1 MLSAE
6 YSWLASNYYV
16 YIDHGIYVLVYNHT
30 IPVAGFVLTNSVV
43 EGPTLSPETAATA
56 T

>member
-1 MLSAE
+1 MTVTVSDDCIMH
-6 YSWLASNYYV
+6 NYT
-16 YIDHGIYVLVYNHT
+16 LFMYNDIFIHT
-30 IPVAGFVLTNSVV
+30 HTPVAGLVVANSVV